1 MSPRTSLSLELA
13 ATTPSSPLLKL
24 VAGSVMMSVVFSV
37 NCASIYESLAVGVN
51 GFRGHQIE

>member
-24 VAGSVMMSVVFSV
+24 VAGSVMMSVVFYV